1 MTLLVVQSVDKQL
14 VVLEQES
21 CAKLR
26 TATSGVKRRRIA
38 RQSCTWK
45 IFVLHAPS
53 PTADIHILAKTW
65 HQQQDIVRMT
75 KNTLIII
82 ILSLRTWIH
91 FHDVNLSILS
101 TLCQQMKITEIIHII
116 FSLIVHQTTYQGPRV
131 SVDVSGNL
139 ILCCEPQICCLAL
152 RAASHILESRGWIPP
167 FG

>member
-1 MTLLVVQSVDKQL
+1 MSYNERWVENEAYQQMTLLVVQSVDKQL

-26 TATSGVKRRRIA
+26 TTSGVKRRRIS

-91 FHDVNLSILS
+91 FYDVNLSILS
-101 TLCQQMKITEIIHII
+101 TLCQQWRKQKSSKSS
-116 FSLIVHQTTYQGPRV
+116 FLSLCIRLPTRFPEWVFI
-131 SVDVSGNL
+131 SVAICVCVVNL
-139 ILCCEPQICCLAL
+139 RYAVW
-152 RAASHILESRGWIPP
+152 R
-167 FG
+167 

>member
-1 MTLLVVQSVDKQL
+1 ML
-14 VVLEQES
+14 
-21 CAKLR
+21 
-26 TATSGVKRRRIA
+26 
-38 RQSCTWK
+38 
-45 IFVLHAPS
+45 
-53 PTADIHILAKTW
+53 
-65 HQQQDIVRMT
+65 
-75 KNTLIII
+75 
-82 ILSLRTWIH
+82 LSLGTWIH

-101 TLCQQMKITEIIHII
+101 TLCQQMKITEITHII